1 MTDNKL
7 VKTILDAAALTVLSA
22 GLDWASKKIVKE
34 NLTADPSGSAMNYVK
49 FTIVMSAAIT
59 LKQHLDD
66 QKTLPQNV

>member
-59 LKQHLDD
+59 LKQYLDD

>member
-7 VKTILDAAALTVLSA
+7 VKTILDAAALIVLSA
-22 GLDWASKKIVKE
+22 GLDRASKKIVKE

-59 LKQHLDD
+59 LKQYLDD